1 MTAMIAWQTAVLWL
15 AMMCAATAG
24 FCAWK
29 TYERWARRA
38 KHGRALR
45 NGGEGG
51 AGREDCSGGFG
62 QGACA
67 SKGKNIDDLA
77 IGFIEDETRK
87 AALGKGVRLVPDHV
101 VRKKWLERHIVEAG
115 LVGGVT
121 AEGFCE
127 ARVKLALAGAV
138 LGALAGFMFSLGF
151 GVVLAI
157 VGLYFGW
164 NMPAQAIKHRI
175 SWRSQEMER
184 HLPEMLDVVAIG
196 MRSGLS
202 FDRSL
207 EIYCQRF
214 KTILAKEMQLAER
227 TWASGLE
234 RRDEALR
241 AVAASYDSPIF
252 ARVMESCIRSLRF
265 GSSMVEGLE
274 SAAHEAR
281 VTYRARRQEQVAKA
295 PVKMMVPT
303 GVLILPAM
311 LIMVLGPVLL
321 ELMNGGL

>member
-1 MTAMIAWQTAVLWL
+1 MIVWQTALLWTAMI
-15 AMMCAATAG
+15 CAAVAG
-24 FCAWK
+24 FNIWK
-29 TYERWARRA
+29 AYERWARRSQHN
-38 KHGRALR
+38 KKVRSSGSE
-45 NGGEGG
+45 GEGTRESS
-51 AGREDCSGGFG
+51 AAKGRSM
-62 QGACA
+62 
-67 SKGKNIDDLA
+67 DDFA
-77 IGFIEDETRK
+77 IGLIEDETRK
-87 AALGKGVRLVPDHV
+87 VLLNKSVRLVPDHL
-101 VRKKWLERHIVEAG
+101 VRKKWLDQHIVEAG
-115 LVGGVT
+115 LVGKVS
-121 AEGFCE
+121 AAGFYE
-127 ARVKLALAGAV
+127 ARVRLAIAGA
-138 LGALAGFMFSLGF
+138 LIGALAGFLFSPGF
-151 GVVLAI
+151 AVVLAV

-164 NMPAQAIKHRI
+164 NVPAQAIKHRI
-175 SWRSQEMER
+175 TWRSQEMER

-207 EIYCQRF
+207 QIYCQRF
-214 KTILAKEMQLAER
+214 ETILAREMQLAER
-227 TWASGLE
+227 KWTSGLE

-241 AVAASYDSPIF
+241 SVAASYDSPIF

-274 SAAHEAR
+274 SAAHESR

>member
-1 MTAMIAWQTAVLWL
+1 MAS
-15 AMMCAATAG
+15 AAAAG
-24 FCAWK
+24 FSGWK
-29 TYERWARRA
+29 AYEKWVRRA
-38 KHGRALR
+38 QHNRNLR
-45 NGGEGG
+45 NGDGGEGESG
-51 AGREDCSGGFG
+51 PGRASN
-62 QGACA
+62 A
-67 SKGKNIDDLA
+67 SKGKSIDDLA
-77 IGFIEDETRK
+77 IGFMEDETRK
-87 AALGKGVRLVPDHV
+87 LSLKKGMRLVPAHL
-101 VRKKWLERHIVEAG
+101 VRKKWLDQHIVESG
-115 LVGGVT
+115 LVGKVT
-121 AEGFCE
+121 PEGFCE
-127 ARVKLALAGAV
+127 ARVKLAFAGAA
-138 LGALAGFMFSLGF
+138 LGLLIGLVFSAGF
-151 GVVLAI
+151 GVVLAL
-157 VGLYFGW
+157 VGAYFGW
-164 NMPAQAIKHRI
+164 NMPVQAIKHRI
-175 SWRSQEMER
+175 AWRSQEMER

-214 KTILAKEMQLAER
+214 KTILAQEMQLAER
-227 TWASGLE
+227 KWTSGLE

-241 AVAASYDSPIF
+241 QVAASYDSPIF

-265 GSSMVEGLE
+265 GSSMVAGLE

>member
-1 MTAMIAWQTAVLWL
+1 MIVWQTAVLWL
-15 AMMCAATAG
+15 AMACAAVAG

-29 TYERWARRA
+29 AYESWSRRA
-38 KHGRALR
+38 QHNRKLR
-45 NGGEGG
+45 SEAGIGPDGGEPSSS
-51 AGREDCSGGFG
+51 SGHV
-62 QGACA
+62 AHA
-67 SKGKNIDDLA
+67 NGKSVDDIV
-77 IGFIEDETRK
+77 IGLIEDETRK
-87 AALGKGVRLVPDHV
+87 ISLKKGARLVPEHL
-101 VRKKWLERHIVEAG
+101 VRQKWLDKHIVESGLAG
-115 LVGGVT
+115 KVT

-127 ARVKLALAGAV
+127 ARVRLAIFGGA
-138 LGALAGFMFSLGF
+138 LGALVGCLFSTGFC
-151 GVVLAI
+151 VVLAV
-157 VGLYFGW
+157 VGVYFGW

-175 SWRSQEMER
+175 AWRSQEMER

-207 EIYCQRF
+207 QIYCQRF
-214 KTILAKEMQLAER
+214 KTMLAAEMQLAER
-227 TWASGLE
+227 KWASGLE

-241 AVAASYDSPIF
+241 GLAASYDSPIF
-252 ARVMESCIRSLRF
+252 SRVMESCIRSLRF

-274 SAAHEAR
+274 SAAREAR
-281 VTYRARRQEQVAKA
+281 VTYRAHRQEQVAKA